1 MKHDRDTQ
9 GIDLTGRIKSLEQ
22 FTGSLVARP
31 APESDEGRDADV
43 IPIHDVPRSRVPAPR
58 RSRVFL
64 RSGGG
69 HGFFADLT
77 VTAPRPRLPR
87 LPLTDV

>member
-31 APESDEGRDADV
+31 AAEADEGHDADV
-43 IPIHDVPRSRVPAPR
+43 IPIHEAPHARRRAPR

-69 HGFFADLT
+69 QGFFAELT
-77 VTAPRPRLPR
+77 VTAPLPR
-87 LPLTDV
+87 PPAD